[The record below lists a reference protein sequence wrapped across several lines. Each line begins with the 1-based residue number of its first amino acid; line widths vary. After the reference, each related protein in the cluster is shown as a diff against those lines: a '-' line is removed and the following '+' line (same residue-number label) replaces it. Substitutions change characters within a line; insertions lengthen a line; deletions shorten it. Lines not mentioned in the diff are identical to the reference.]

1 VIVLVNSVEINFKI
15 IKFLMFFGG
24 IWLFFVV
31 FNILFIRVSPTIF
44 LEQKF
49 PIFVGIVDTIL

>member
-1 VIVLVNSVEINFKI
+1 
-15 IKFLMFFGG
+15 MFFGG

-31 FNILFIRVSPTIF
+31 FNILPIGVSPTIF